1 MNELKKL
8 TGGLYFGE
16 GPRWHDGKLWFSD
29 FYSHKVMTLDEN
41 NLLETVCEV
50 PNQPSGLGW
59 LPNGDLLIVSM
70 LDRKILRYS
79 NGQISVHADLSEYVT
94 HKCNDMVVSKDGTA
108 YVGNFGMED
117 AGENL
122 NSTHLMI
129 VKSDGSALK
138 GPDKI
143 LFPNG
148 TVITEDGKKLIVAET
163 LGAKLTSFDIDENG
177 ELTNRKLWARTS
189 PLFSLL
195 IIRFLS
201 ALGFDLSKVDFSKY
215 SRNLHVPD
223 GICLDEK
230 DGIWIASP
238 TSNAVVRIEKGGR
251 ITDTIKTPKGAFA
264 CILGGKERKTL
275 YVILSNSS
283 DPEEA
288 QLSPE
293 GEIHSIE
300 VDIPGTGKP

>member
-1 MNELKKL
+1 M
-8 TGGLYFGE
+8 
-16 GPRWHDGKLWFSD
+16 
-29 FYSHKVMTLDEN
+29 
-41 NLLETVCEV
+41 
-50 PNQPSGLGW
+50 
-59 LPNGDLLIVSM
+59 
-70 LDRKILRYS
+70 
-79 NGQISVHADLSEYVT
+79 
-94 HKCNDMVVSKDGTA
+94 
-108 YVGNFGMED
+108 
-117 AGENL
+117 
-122 NSTHLMI
+122 
-129 VKSDGSALK
+129 
-138 GPDKI
+138 
-143 LFPNG
+143 
-148 TVITEDGKKLIVAET
+148 
-163 LGAKLTSFDIDENG
+163 
-177 ELTNRKLWARTS
+177 
-189 PLFSLL
+189 
-195 IIRFLS
+195 S

-264 CILGGKERKTL
+264 CMLGGKERKTL